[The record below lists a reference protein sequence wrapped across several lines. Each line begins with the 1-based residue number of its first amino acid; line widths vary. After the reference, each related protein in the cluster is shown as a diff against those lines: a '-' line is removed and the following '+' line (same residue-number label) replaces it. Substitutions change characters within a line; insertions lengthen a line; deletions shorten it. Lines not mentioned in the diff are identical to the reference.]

1 MKKSKLNLKVATS
14 RLLLLLFILVLPDL
28 VSAQIE
34 YVPLIETGLQTGE
47 GFGDFINNLYYLSIG
62 LAALLAVIK
71 IVIAG
76 VKWML
81 SGIVTEKTQAK
92 KDIQGSLIGLIII
105 ISAVLVLNIINPSLV
120 NLKATTSDVTGY
132 SDSTDQAADNDAS
145 YKSTIPCWESTDISA
160 CDAAIELC
168 KSAGGSPEKGQ
179 QGESQIIVCSLV
191 DYSLDTDNDDSTDQ
205 TADSSTYFDCSKEID
220 GELMSPI
227 TGELET
233 KYKIDCEAATVR
245 CTDLGRTPTPAAVD
259 GTKILCSKA

>member
-81 SGIVTEKTQAK
+81 SDIVTDKSQAK
-92 KDIQGSLIGLIII
+92 NDIRGSLVGLLII

-120 NLKATTSDVTGY
+120 NI
-132 SDSTDQAADNDAS
+132 NP
-145 YKSTIPCWESTDISA
+145 TITNA
-160 CDAAIELC
+160 
-168 KSAGGSPEKGQ
+168 
-179 QGESQIIVCSLV
+179 V
-191 DYSLDTDNDDSTDQ
+191 DDSTEPSQ
-205 TADSSTYFDCSKEID
+205 AAGGEVD
-220 GELMSPI
+220 GRKTI
-227 TGELET
+227 QCDD
-233 KYKIDCEAATVR
+233 DCENVKRVCESNSSLGTAELKQQNGSEVVVCTSVAT
-245 CTDLGRTPTPAAVD
+245 D
-259 GTKILCSKA
+259 